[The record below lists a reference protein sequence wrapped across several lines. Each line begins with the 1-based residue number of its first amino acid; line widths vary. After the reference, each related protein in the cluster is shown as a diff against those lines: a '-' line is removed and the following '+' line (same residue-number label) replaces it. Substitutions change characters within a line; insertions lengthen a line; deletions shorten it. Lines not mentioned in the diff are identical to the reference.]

1 MLIQWFFLVN
11 NTAEEAGSALY
22 GGEIDYCYYYSSS
35 LDVYLGVKLFGSL
48 FQISEAPSSP
58 VSVVSSDPFK
68 VHLCTQKWITNDL
81 FETQTVYVYAGQ
93 NFKIPVVL
101 YGQWNGSVPG
111 IVRAKFEKKSL
122 EIQC

>member
-1 MLIQWFFLVN
+1 MDCGYLNFLGWRF
-11 NTAEEAGSALY
+11 ESLP
-22 GGEIDYCYYYSSS
+22 DSYYYSSS

-111 IVRAKFEKKSL
+111 IVRAKFEKKSRDTVL
-122 EIQC
+122 GLLQETQ